1 MNSKSIG
8 NNGLEKTA
16 LTRFRIQK
24 LQVIRY
30 DENDVLKQDSMGF
43 KEKTTVLDKMKWC
56 PVFDDDSQD
65 MLSRITK
72 RIEDL

>member
-1 MNSKSIG
+1 MPTSTKMFQHLSQWSMNSKSIG

-30 DENDVLKQDSMGF
+30 DENNELKQDSMGF
-43 KEKTTVLDKMKWC
+43 KEKTTVLDKMK
-56 PVFDDDSQD
+56 
-65 MLSRITK
+65 
-72 RIEDL
+72 